1 MRFQTVILFMLVILS
16 GCALPQLPRQG
27 EKESP
32 VSLQEQ
38 QKAQQEILTP
48 EVKTYKRRIAI
59 GRFTNE
65 TNYGKGILRD
75 TDLDLDP
82 LGKQASDIL
91 AADLVRSGR
100 FLVFERPDL
109 GKLVKEQQITGL
121 ADLIGV
127 DALILGSI
135 SEFGRT
141 TEGTRGFLSS
151 TKLQRVNAK
160 VNIRLVDPKTGHAF
174 FSTMGAGEAVTESG
188 EIAGYGSR
196 SEFDATLNDKAIR
209 AAISNAIDSLISKLG
224 ERPWRT
230 YILSIE
236 GSRVLISGGSAQGIR
251 IGDELLV
258 MQVGEKV
265 RSQQTGF
272 MIELPGKE
280 VARLRVTSFFGKSE
294 TDQGSTCIVIS
305 GSLND
310 IPINKS
316 YITEIAGG

>member
-1 MRFQTVILFMLVILS
+1 MLVILS

-65 TNYGKGILRD
+65 TNYGKGLLRD
-75 TDLDLDP
+75 ADLDP

-127 DALILGSI
+127 DALILGSV

-160 VNIRLVDPKTGHAF
+160 VNIRLVDPKTGHVF
-174 FSTMGAGEAVTESG
+174 FSTIGAGEAVTESG
-188 EIAGYGSR
+188 EIAGYGSQA
-196 SEFDATLNDKAIR
+196 EFDATLNDKAIR
-209 AAISNAIDSLISKLG
+209 ATISNAIDSLTSKLG

-236 GSRVLISGGSAQGIR
+236 SSKVLISGGSAQGLK

-258 MQVGEKV
+258 MQEGEQV

-294 TDQGSTCIVIS
+294 TDQGSACIVIS
-305 GSLND
+305 GNLNG
-310 IPINKS
+310 IPINKL
-316 YITEIAGG
+316 YITEITGG